1 MKILIVEDE
10 PGIANFIRQGL
21 EEEGYMVTVATEGK
35 PALKLLFDE
44 KFDLVIL
51 DWMLPDLSGPEICR
65 EFREKDAAT
74 PIIFLTAKDTVQD
87 TIDGLQAGANDY
99 IKKPFHFVELLERIK
114 VQWRNRTTETEIL
127 QLGDIQIDLQKYEVT
142 KAGTPV
148 NLTQKEFQLLEF
160 LVRNKGRV
168 SERLIGNIPMHR
180 RTGFECLDEAT
191 VGRRH
196 VITHFHQ
203 EGSGSFVFVRYGQP
217 CVNRLQ
223 E

>member
-21 EEEGYMVTVATEGK
+21 EEEGYIVTVATEGK

-168 SERLIGNIPMHR
+168 SERTQIIREVWDIHFEYN
-180 RTGFECLDEAT
+180 TGVIDVFMNSLRKKLGITDKEYIQT
-191 VGRRH
+191 IRGVGYLA
-196 VITHFHQ
+196 Q
-203 EGSGSFVFVRYGQP
+203 DPS
-217 CVNRLQ
+217 
-223 E
+223 